1 MMTIKKIK
9 SRLRCIQFEYTK
21 INYREISFVTN
32 KIQIYKLYSKNRF
45 QSFKGTSNYYQKEI
59 LFFKRKYV

>member
-45 QSFKGTSNYYQKEI
+45 QSFKGTSNFYQKEI
-59 LFFKRKYV
+59 RFFRQKYV